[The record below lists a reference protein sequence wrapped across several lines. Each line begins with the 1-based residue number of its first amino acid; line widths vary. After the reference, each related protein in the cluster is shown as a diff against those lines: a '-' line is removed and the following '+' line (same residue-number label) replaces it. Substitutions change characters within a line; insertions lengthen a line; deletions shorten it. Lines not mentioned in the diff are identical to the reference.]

1 LLAQSDSPLILVER
15 VGFLTIIR
23 MNRPQKYNAITQEM
37 YTLLRHALQSADHDA
52 DVRAV
57 IITGVGKAF
66 TAGNDL
72 NDFAIEADGQAPV
85 QRFLRT
91 IAGLSVPVIA
101 AVNGLA
107 VGVGVT
113 MLLHCDLVFADK
125 SATFQVPFVD
135 IGLVPEAASSL
146 LLPQLIGARRS
157 SDLLLTGRT
166 LTADEAVSWGLI
178 NEVPS
183 AALDRALEVG
193 RAIAAK
199 APLAVRH
206 TKALSRSGTLDVLAR
221 MNEEEALMAAQLDSS
236 EFAEV
241 LAARRE
247 RRTPRFDG
255 HRDDVQN
262 LSSPGL
268 ERNHQ
273 GAAER
278 TDA

>member
-1 LLAQSDSPLILVER
+1 MLATSDSSLILVER

-23 MNRPQKYNAITQEM
+23 LNRPEKYNAITQDM
-37 YTLLRHALQSADHDA
+37 YTLLRHALLSADRDA
-52 DVRAV
+52 DVRTV

-72 NDFAIEADGQAPV
+72 NDFAIQADGQAPV
-85 QRFLRT
+85 QQFLRT

-113 MLLHCDLVFADK
+113 MLLHCDLVFADQ

-135 IGLVPEAASSL
+135 IGLVPEAASTL

-157 SDLLLTGRT
+157 SDLLLTGRR

-183 AALDRALEVG
+183 TALDRALEVG
-193 RAIAAK
+193 QAIAAK

-206 TKALSRSGTLDVLAR
+206 TKTLSRSTTLDVVAR
-221 MNEEEALMAAQLDSS
+221 MHEEETLMAAQLDSS

-255 HRDDVQN
+255 RRDDVQYLTN
-262 LSSPGL
+262 PDL
-268 ERNHQ
+268 ERIDQ